1 MENVSNSLGFGAAS
15 ADPKAAVMNQVRQE
29 AAMTNAR
36 QLIEKV
42 NEHCFDKCVPKPGSS
57 LSSGETTCFTQCME
71 KYMAAWNVVSR
82 QYIGRIQQENGKSG
96 MF

>member
-1 MENVSNSLGFGAAS
+1 MNNNSFGQ
-15 ADPKAAVMNQVRQE
+15 DPKEAVMAQVRQE

-42 NEHCFDKCVPKPGSS
+42 NEHCFEKCVPKPGSS

-71 KYMAAWNVVSR
+71 KYMSTWNTVSR
-82 QYIGRIQQENGKSG
+82 QYITRIQQESSKNGAGGG